1 MIFATLIIILQNQM
15 IFFQFIFEILLMV
28 PERFY
33 KWLHNGLDFGNADRK
48 HYNLLSLLSGEV
60 DYMIQ

>member
-33 KWLHNGLDFGNADRK
+33 NGYTMVWILAMLIESIAI
-48 HYNLLSLLSGEV
+48 Y
-60 DYMIQ
+60 